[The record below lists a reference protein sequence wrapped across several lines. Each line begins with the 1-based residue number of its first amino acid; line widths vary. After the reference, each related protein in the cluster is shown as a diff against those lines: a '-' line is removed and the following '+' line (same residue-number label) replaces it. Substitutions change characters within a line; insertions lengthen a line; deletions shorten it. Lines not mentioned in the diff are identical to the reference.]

1 MKSIKKSVVWVLSS
15 IIVAVSFSACS
26 NDLDTIEQAPSA
38 NVEVNN
44 NSISNVRVVA
54 SGYVRTQ
61 VNAKT
66 FSRGEGNDLK
76 PEDISIIPVSE
87 SQAKA
92 FTTGEAG
99 KDGKSAASMYRWVTL
114 LYRCKTADGS
124 QKDLSELVVWPYYGF
139 FGDGTPNQLVVGC
152 HSTITSDAQRPTNF
166 ANMSSASEV
175 NMLALF
181 ANVFSQKAL
190 VIVPDYEG
198 YGSTVGDPHPYC
210 NRELTAEQ
218 VVTGVKAGMKWFE
231 SERWTRTG
239 RV

>member
-26 NDLDTIEQAPSA
+26 NDLDAIEQAPSA
-38 NVEVNN
+38 NVEVN

-61 VNAKT
+61 VNAKA

-114 LYRCKTADGS
+114 LYRCKTANG
-124 QKDLSELVVWPYYGF
+124 
-139 FGDGTPNQLVVGC
+139 
-152 HSTITSDAQRPTNF
+152 
-166 ANMSSASEV
+166 
-175 NMLALF
+175 
-181 ANVFSQKAL
+181 
-190 VIVPDYEG
+190 
-198 YGSTVGDPHPYC
+198 
-210 NRELTAEQ
+210 
-218 VVTGVKAGMKWFE
+218 
-231 SERWTRTG
+231 
-239 RV
+239 

>member
-1 MKSIKKSVVWVLSS
+1 MKSIKKSVIWVLSS

-26 NDLDTIEQAPSA
+26 NDLDAIEQAPSA

-61 VNAKT
+61 VNAKA

-76 PEDISIIPVSE
+76 PEDISITPVSE

-99 KDGKSAASMYRWVTL
+99 KDGKSTASMYRWVTL
-114 LYRCKTADGS
+114 LYRCKTADGT
-124 QKDLSELVVWPYYGF
+124 QKDLSELVVWPYYGSLI
-139 FGDGTPNQLVVGC
+139 GDGTPKQLIVGC

-175 NMLALF
+175 NMLAPSLL
-181 ANVFSQKAL
+181 Q
-190 VIVPDYEG
+190 P
-198 YGSTVGDPHPYC
+198 
-210 NRELTAEQ
+210 
-218 VVTGVKAGMKWFE
+218 
-231 SERWTRTG
+231 
-239 RV
+239 

>member
-61 VNAKT
+61 VNAKA

-87 SQAKA
+87 SQAQPSSHGTA
-92 FTTGEAG
+92 
-99 KDGKSAASMYRWVTL
+99 VT
-114 LYRCKTADGS
+114 
-124 QKDLSELVVWPYYGF
+124 
-139 FGDGTPNQLVVGC
+139 
-152 HSTITSDAQRPTNF
+152 
-166 ANMSSASEV
+166 M
-175 NMLALF
+175 
-181 ANVFSQKAL
+181 
-190 VIVPDYEG
+190 
-198 YGSTVGDPHPYC
+198 
-210 NRELTAEQ
+210 
-218 VVTGVKAGMKWFE
+218 
-231 SERWTRTG
+231 
-239 RV
+239 